1 MPIEF
6 RTPVMRLIE
15 GDVFTPNTKNFET
28 GEPLTNRDGSPR
40 NEFYIGLAA
49 AKTDAGW
56 TELEAKLRAEATAGW
71 APKNITPAA
80 VKDFSWKFYD
90 GDGVDKYGK
99 PLSDKNPA
107 KAGNMVLRMTN
118 GFPPQVYARA
128 AIIAKAN
135 PNHPALQGV
144 TIAPLTNGPLIQLGP
159 QDASLCKKGHYFRA
173 FGDAKS
179 NDNLQS
185 PGIYVNVQGVE
196 LVGFGEE
203 IHSSSAKSGD
213 AMFGDEPTPT
223 AAAPAP
229 TPIAPQ
235 PTAYRGE
242 ASPALPPAP
251 APYSGH
257 MAPPPAPAPVPA
269 GPTLTPAALAAWPD
283 GKTVA
288 DWEASGWTID
298 TLKTAGYVA

>member
-15 GDVFTPNTKNFET
+15 GDVFTPNTTNWET
-28 GEPLTNRDGSPR
+28 KEPLTNKDGSPR
-40 NEFYIGLAA
+40 SEYYVGLAA

-71 APKNITPAA
+71 APKNIVPAA

-107 KAGNMVLRMTN
+107 KSGQMVLRMTN
-118 GFPPQVYARA
+118 GFAPQVYVRA
-128 AIIAKAN
+128 AILAQAN

-144 TIAPLTNGPLIQLGP
+144 TIPPGTNGPLIQLGP
-159 QDASLCKKGHYFRA
+159 QDAAICKKGYFYRA

-203 IHSSSAKSGD
+203 IHSGSAKSGD
-213 AMFGDEPTPT
+213 AMFGDDTPPAPNGAVAT
-223 AAAPAP
+223 PAGAPAP
-229 TPIAPQ
+229 TP
-235 PTAYRGE
+235 T
-242 ASPALPPAP
+242 ASPSSAPAP
-251 APYSGH
+251 APYRGH
-257 MAPPPAPAPVPA
+257 MAPPAPVPT

-288 DWEASGWTID
+288 DWEKAGWTLDQLKASGY
-298 TLKTAGYVA
+298 AA

>member
-15 GDVFTPNTKNFET
+15 GDVFTPNTTNWET
-28 GEPLTNRDGSPR
+28 KEPLTNKDGSPR
-40 NEFYIGLAA
+40 SEYYVGLAA
-49 AKTDAGW
+49 AKSDAGW

-71 APKNITPAA
+71 APKNIVPAA

-107 KAGNMVLRMTN
+107 KSGQMVLRMTN
-118 GFPPQVYARA
+118 GFPPQVYVRA
-128 AIIAKAN
+128 AILAQAN

-144 TIAPLTNGPLIQLGP
+144 TIPPGTNGPLIQLGP
-159 QDASLCKKGHYFRA
+159 QDAAICKKGYFYRA

-203 IHSSSAKSGD
+203 IHSGSAKSGD
-213 AMFGDEPTPT
+213 AMFGDDAPTV
-223 AAAPAP
+223 AAPAR
-229 TPIAPQ
+229 TPVAPQ
-235 PTAYRGE
+235 PTA
-242 ASPALPPAP
+242 SPTSAPAP

-257 MAPPPAPAPVPA
+257 MAPPAPVPA
-269 GPTLTPAALAAWPD
+269 GPQLTPAALAAWPD

-288 DWEASGWTID
+288 QWEAAGWTLD
-298 TLKTAGYVA
+298 TLKAQGYVA

>member
-56 TELEAKLRAEATAGW
+56 AELEAKLRAEATAGW
-71 APKNITPAA
+71 APKNIVPAN

-128 AIIAKAN
+128 TLL
-135 PNHPALQGV
+135 PENHPGRAGV
-144 TIAPLTNGPLIQLGP
+144 TIPPGSNGPLVQLGP
-159 QDASLCKKGHYFRA
+159 QDAALVKRGYYVRA

-179 NDNLQS
+179 NENLQS

-203 IHSSSAKSGD
+203 IHSANAKSGD
-213 AMFGDEPTPT
+213 QMFGDDPTPVV
-223 AAAPAP
+223 APAPAPAP
-229 TPIAPQ
+229 T
-235 PTAYRGE
+235 
-242 ASPALPPAP
+242 ASHGNGAP

-257 MAPPPAPAPVPA
+257 MAPPAPAPV
-269 GPTLTPAALAAWPD
+269 GPQLTPAALAAWPD

-288 DWEASGWTID
+288 DWEKAGWTLD

>member
-15 GDVFTPNTKNFET
+15 GDVFTPNTTNWET
-28 GEPLTNRDGSPR
+28 KEPLTNKDGSPR
-40 NEFYIGLAA
+40 SEYYVGLAA

-56 TELEAKLRAEATAGW
+56 SELEAKLRAEATAGW
-71 APKNITPAA
+71 APKNIVPAA

-107 KAGNMVLRMTN
+107 KSGQMVLRMTN

-128 AIIAKAN
+128 ALL
-135 PNHPALQGV
+135 PENHPGRAGI
-144 TIAPLTNGPLIQLGP
+144 TIPPGSNGPLVQLGP
-159 QDASLCKKGHYFRA
+159 QDAALVKRGYYVRA

-179 NDNLQS
+179 NENLQS

-203 IHSSSAKSGD
+203 IHSSAAKSGE
-213 AMFGDEPTPT
+213 AMFGDDEVPTVG

-229 TPIAPQ
+229 I
-235 PTAYRGE
+235 
-242 ASPALPPAP
+242 ASPTSPP

-257 MAPPPAPAPVPA
+257 MAPPAPAPV
-269 GPTLTPAALAAWPD
+269 GPQLTPAALAAWPD

-288 DWEASGWTID
+288 QWEAAGWTLD

>member
-15 GDVFTPNTKNFET
+15 GDVFTPNTTNWET
-28 GEPLTNRDGSPR
+28 KEPLTNKDGSPR
-40 NEFYIGLAA
+40 SEYYLGLAA
-49 AKTDAGW
+49 AKSDPGW
-56 TELEAKLRAEATAGW
+56 VELEAKLRSEATAGW

-90 GDGVDKYGK
+90 GDGTDKYGK

-128 AIIAKAN
+128 AIIAQAN

-144 TIAPLTNGPLIQLGP
+144 TIPPGTNGPLIQLGP
-159 QDASLCKKGHYFRA
+159 QDAALCKKGYFYRA

-203 IHSSSAKSGD
+203 IHSGSAKSGD
-213 AMFGDEPTPT
+213 AMFGDDVPT

-229 TPIAPQ
+229 TPVAPQ
-235 PTAYRGE
+235 PIV
-242 ASPALPPAP
+242 SPSSAPAP

-257 MAPPPAPAPVPA
+257 MAPPAPAPVPA
-269 GPTLTPAALAAWPD
+269 GPQLTPAALAAWPD

-288 DWEASGWTID
+288 QWEAAGWTLD
-298 TLKTAGYVA
+298 TLKAQGYVS

>member
-49 AKTDAGW
+49 AKADAGW

-99 PLSDKNPA
+99 PLSEKNPA
-107 KAGNMVLRMTN
+107 KAGHMVLRMTN

-128 AIIAKAN
+128 ALL
-135 PNHPALQGV
+135 PENHPGRAGV
-144 TIAPLTNGPLIQLGP
+144 TIPPGSNGPLVQLGP
-159 QDASLCKKGHYFRA
+159 QDASLVKRGYYVRA

-213 AMFGDEPTPT
+213 AMFGDDTPVPNGAPAT
-223 AAAPAP
+223 PAGTSAPAP
-229 TPIAPQ
+229 TVSH
-235 PTAYRGE
+235 GNG
-242 ASPALPPAP
+242 AP

-257 MAPPPAPAPVPA
+257 MAPPAPVPV
-269 GPTLTPAALAAWPD
+269 GPQLTPAALAAWPD
-283 GKTVA
+283 GKDVA
-288 DWEASGWTID
+288 AWVAAGWTLD